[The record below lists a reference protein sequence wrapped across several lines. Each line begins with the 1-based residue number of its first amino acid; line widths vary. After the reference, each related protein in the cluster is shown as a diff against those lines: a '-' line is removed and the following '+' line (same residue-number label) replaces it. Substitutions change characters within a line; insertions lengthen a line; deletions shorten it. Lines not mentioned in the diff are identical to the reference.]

1 VLQAAFCPRAAAHCI
16 FRRPRYLPRMIR
28 TSNPTLS
35 PQTFQQPVS
44 VGEQR
49 MTIQGAVNKTAI
61 LLAICS
67 ITAVFTWNRFG
78 EDARQVVPLMIGGS
92 IGGLIM
98 ALITCFKKEWSAATA
113 PIYAVCEGLFIGGI
127 SALFNA
133 KWPGIVMQAAML
145 TFGTL
150 FAMLAAYRSGFIRAT
165 EKFKMG
171 VVAATGG
178 ICLMYL
184 VGWILSMFGMNMSF
198 LYGNGMLSI
207 GISVVVVVVAALNL
221 VLDFDL
227 IEQGAS
233 VGAPK
238 YLEWYSGF
246 SLLVTLVWL
255 YIEILRLLAKLN
267 SRRD

>member
-1 VLQAAFCPRAAAHCI
+1 
-16 FRRPRYLPRMIR
+16 MIR

-61 LLAICS
+61 LLAICT
-67 ITAVFTWNRFG
+67 IAAVFTWNRFG
-78 EDARQVVPLMIGGS
+78 EDGRQAMPLMVGGL
-92 IGGLIM
+92 IGGLILS
-98 ALITCFKKEWSAATA
+98 LITCFKKEWSAVTA
-113 PIYAVCEGLFIGGI
+113 PLYAACEGLFIGGI
-127 SALFNA
+127 SAVFNA

-150 FAMLAAYRSGFIRAT
+150 FALLAAYRSGWIRAT
-165 EKFKMG
+165 EKFKLG
-171 VVAATGG
+171 IAAATGG
-178 ICLMYL
+178 IFFFYIALL
-184 VGWILSMFGMNMSF
+184 LLRLFHVGSGTFYTSF
-198 LYGNGMLSI
+198 DASPLSI
-207 GISVVVVVVAALNL
+207 GISVFVVVIAALNL

-227 IEQGAS
+227 IEQGAA